1 MYRVVEEGSDTFRI
15 SDTQSDK
22 CKDTHLGC
30 KLFLIEWLLIW
41 FVKELVVSFDEM
53 GEKLSRKSHQNP
65 QTSSFLSSPN
75 SLSFNDE
82 RKSSNRCMEILRSIE
97 R

>member
-22 CKDTHLGC
+22 SKDTHLGC
-30 KLFLIEWLLIW
+30 KLFLIEWFLIW

-53 GEKLSRKSHQNP
+53 GEKASRKSHQNP
-65 QTSSFLSSPN
+65 QTSSF
-75 SLSFNDE
+75 SLLLIHSLFNEE
-82 RKSSNRCMEILRSIE
+82 RKSSNRCIDILRSIE